1 MKRNKSNNYE
11 ELFIYLI
18 WLGMLFA
25 MFKIFNR

>member
-1 MKRNKSNNYE
+1 MKRDTRDTYE
-11 ELFIYLI
+11 DLFIYLF